1 MRVSREQAAE
11 NHARIVAV
19 ASALFREKGYDG
31 IGVADI
37 MQAAELTHG
46 GFYGHFKSKDD
57 LAAQASRD
65 ALAKSAAKWET
76 IAATAGDKV
85 FAELVASYLRRGHCD
100 NAGKGCA
107 LTALGNDAARQG
119 KPVRTAF
126 REGLMRLVD
135 ILATAVPGTK
145 AARRKRALAAMAQ
158 MVGAVVLARAVD
170 DTALSDEILSAAKQ
184 ALLASGEA

>member
-1 MRVSREQAAE
+1 M
-11 NHARIVAV
+11 
-19 ASALFREKGYDG
+19 
-31 IGVADI
+31 
-37 MQAAELTHG
+37 
-46 GFYGHFKSKDD
+46 
-57 LAAQASRD
+57 
-65 ALAKSAAKWET
+65 
-76 IAATAGDKV
+76 
-85 FAELVASYLRRGHCD
+85 
-100 NAGKGCA
+100 
-107 LTALGNDAARQG
+107 TALGNDAARQG

>member
-11 NHARIVAV
+11 NHARIIAV
-19 ASALFREKGYDG
+19 ASTLFREKGYDG

>member
-11 NHARIVAV
+11 NHARIIAV
-19 ASALFREKGYDG
+19 ASTLFREKGYDG

-65 ALAKSAAKWET
+65 ALAKSAAKWES